1 MAADWSNLPRDAW
14 MHIAQKFV
22 FRDLGVFASVCAQ
35 WRDVAREVRGSF
47 RSRPPLLM
55 LPLREGTH
63 VRGLY
68 DLSADSVCGINLP
81 QLNDR
86 WICGASNG
94 WLVTCGINLPQL
106 NDRWICGA
114 SNGWLVTLDANLNIE
129 LFNPFSKAKLQL
141 PPHPIMVDYQH
152 RIYRKYRSC
161 YMQKVILTG
170 SPGSNRACFAASIV
184 SNRRRLAVCG
194 VGDGEWTDVETEPNR
209 YVDITC
215 YKGKLFAIRECGPLV
230 VLDVGRD
237 YFKTDTIDAPPD
249 GGPLTTGGL
258 AGNGSVCQKY
268 LVESAGDLLVTDTID
283 APPDGGPLT
292 TGGLAGNGSVCQKYL
307 VESAGDLL
315 VVLRFSRYSANGYR
329 TWKFHVYKLNESVQ
343 GWTKVESLGDRSI
356 FVGVSHSISAKVC
369 GLDGCKS
376 NCIYFLE
383 DLTLHRDEKGFQ
395 LDCGLFCLED
405 GCTKTLPEEARS
417 FWSKPGFWCMQ
428 SL

>member
-68 DLSADSVCGINLP
+68 DLSADSV
-81 QLNDR
+81 
-86 WICGASNG
+86 
-94 WLVTCGINLPQL
+94 CGINLPQL

-268 LVESAGDLLVTDTID
+268 LVESAGDLLV
-283 APPDGGPLT
+283 
-292 TGGLAGNGSVCQKYL
+292 
-307 VESAGDLL
+307 
-315 VVLRFSRYSANGYR
+315 VLRFSRYSANGYR

>member
-1 MAADWSNLPRDAW
+1 MLFFSGMAADWSNLPRDAW

-68 DLSADSVCGINLP
+68 DLSADSV
-81 QLNDR
+81 
-86 WICGASNG
+86 
-94 WLVTCGINLPQL
+94 CGINLPQL

-268 LVESAGDLLVTDTID
+268 LVESAGDLLV
-283 APPDGGPLT
+283 
-292 TGGLAGNGSVCQKYL
+292 
-307 VESAGDLL
+307 
-315 VVLRFSRYSANGYR
+315 VLRFSRYSANGYR

>member
-1 MAADWSNLPRDAW
+1 MLFFSGMAADWSNLPRDVW
-14 MHIAQKFV
+14 VHIAQKFV

-68 DLSADSVCGINLP
+68 DLSADSV
-81 QLNDR
+81 
-86 WICGASNG
+86 
-94 WLVTCGINLPQL
+94 CGINLPQL

-268 LVESAGDLLVTDTID
+268 LVESAGDLLV
-283 APPDGGPLT
+283 
-292 TGGLAGNGSVCQKYL
+292 
-307 VESAGDLL
+307 
-315 VVLRFSRYSANGYR
+315 VLRFSRSSANGYR

-383 DLTLHRDEKGFQ
+383 DLTLHRDTKGFQ

-417 FWSKPGFWCMQ
+417 FWSEPGFWCMQ